1 MIEEGHYRDY
11 GVPTNVTNRTRIL
24 VQELWILLPH
34 DSPLRIYLGELAPS
48 SRHQFV
54 RLLQRVAD
62 LLEVEPESHPW
73 HEMDAATL
81 ARVRDSLLAADLS
94 PSTVNVAL
102 AGLRGISRASFS
114 EEALGEDWYVC
125 EEGHRRHLRS
135 LSLERVST
143 ASLEGSPPATGRVL
157 FEGEFSALV
166 WACRSDPLT
175 SGARDEAIISAI
187 YAGVLLAPE
196 AANLDLT
203 DWSPEPPSLR
213 ANAGAGDYRERVIQL
228 GHAAADAVAGWV
240 AVRGPEPGP
249 LFLTMGRHG
258 NITGRRMSTRGMQ
271 ATVAR
276 RAALAGIR
284 QLTVG
289 DLRATA
295 IHDLFESGAHPE
307 DIAEIAGLKSLLT
320 VIRYDHRPLEA
331 IKKCLWHGENA
342 YHKW

>member
-1 MIEEGHYRDY
+1 MIGEDHYCDY
-11 GVPTNVTNRTRIL
+11 GVPANVTNRTRIL
-24 VQELWILLPH
+24 VEELWTHLPQ
-34 DSPLRIYLGELAPS
+34 DSALRIYLGELAPS

-54 RLLQRVAD
+54 RLLQRAAD
-62 LLEVEPESHPW
+62 LLEIEPQTYPW
-73 HEMDAATL
+73 HEMDANTL
-81 ARVRDSLLAADLS
+81 SHVRDSLLAADLS

-114 EEALGEDWYVC
+114 EEALGRDWFGC

-143 ASLEGSPPATGRVL
+143 ARLEGSRPATGRVL

-175 SGARDEAIISAI
+175 SGARDEAMISAI

-196 AANLDLT
+196 AANMNLT
-203 DWSPEPPSLR
+203 HWSPQPPSLR

-228 GHAAADAVAGWV
+228 GHAAADAIAGWV
-240 AVRGPEPGP
+240 AVRGPELGP

-258 NITGRRMSTRGMQ
+258 NITGRGMSTRGMQ

-276 RAALAGIR
+276 RASLAGIR
-284 QLTVG
+284 QITVG

-307 DIAEIAGLKSLLT
+307 DIAEIAGLKSTLT
-320 VIRYDHRPLEA
+320 IVRYDHRPLEA